1 MRRMYVASMLLFAY
15 VSFFLLVLWLGI
27 CAEVDVDRITIL
39 PPPFLASVFIYLFL
53 LLPTILS
60 LTQKI
65 SARLKLVS
73 VPFSSLLLDIGQQ
86 LSFFILDIFDQL
98 VGFYYIDSE
107 PIRAR
112 GIIVKYSRFIWLNE
126 SIILIRAETQR
137 YDIVHVK

>member
-15 VSFFLLVLWLGI
+15 VSFVLLVLWLGI

-39 PPPFLASVFIYLFL
+39 PPPFLASLFIYFFFL

-86 LSFFILDIFDQL
+86 LSFF
-98 VGFYYIDSE
+98 
-107 PIRAR
+107 
-112 GIIVKYSRFIWLNE
+112 YSRYF
-126 SIILIRAETQR
+126 
-137 YDIVHVK
+137 

>member
-39 PPPFLASVFIYLFL
+39 PPPFLASLFIFFFL

-65 SARLKLVS
+65 SASLKLVS
-73 VPFSSLLLDIGQQ
+73 VPFSSLLFDIGQQ
-86 LSFFILDIFDQL
+86 LSFF
-98 VGFYYIDSE
+98 
-107 PIRAR
+107 
-112 GIIVKYSRFIWLNE
+112 YSRYF
-126 SIILIRAETQR
+126 
-137 YDIVHVK
+137 